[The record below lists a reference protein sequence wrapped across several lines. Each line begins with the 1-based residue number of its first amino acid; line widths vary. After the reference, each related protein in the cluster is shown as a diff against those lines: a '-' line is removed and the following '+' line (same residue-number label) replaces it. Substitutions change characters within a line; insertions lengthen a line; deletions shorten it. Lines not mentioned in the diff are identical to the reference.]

1 MNSRRLMPNTVFPSA
16 VGPPHV
22 PSAVG
27 PPHVPSAGGPPHV
40 RRNTKEVGKAAGGSG
55 AQGESCF
62 LLRQVTLI
70 GDIIFAMFT
79 RLRDS

>member
-1 MNSRRLMPNTVFPSA
+1 MNWRRLMPNTVFPSA

-22 PSAVG
+22 Q
-27 PPHVPSAGGPPHV
+27 
-40 RRNTKEVGKAAGGSG
+40 RNTKEVGKAAGGSG
-55 AQGESCF
+55 SSAQGESCF
-62 LLRQVTLI
+62 LLRQATLI